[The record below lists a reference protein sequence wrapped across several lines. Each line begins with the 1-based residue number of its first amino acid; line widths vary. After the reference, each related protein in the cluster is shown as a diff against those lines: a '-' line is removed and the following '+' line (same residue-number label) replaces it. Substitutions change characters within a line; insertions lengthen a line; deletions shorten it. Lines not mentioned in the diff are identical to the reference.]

1 MKPSWEIVRQV
12 ARKLNVDLGKIS
24 LEDLRRGMV
33 VETEH
38 KDLDSTPETTS
49 FKDWLIY
56 GKIAYAHLKESPRY
70 YEELSKMEKK
80 LKEWIFKPL

>member
-12 ARKLNVDLGKIS
+12 ASKLKVDLGKIS
-24 LEDLRRGMV
+24 LEDLRKGMI

-56 GKIAYAHLKESPRY
+56 GKIAHAHLKESPRY
-70 YEELSKMEKK
+70 YEVLSRVEKE
-80 LKEWIFKPL
+80 LKEWFKAL

>member
-12 ARKLNVDLGKIS
+12 AKKLNVDLGKIS
-24 LEDLRRGMV
+24 LEDLRKGMT

-49 FKDWLIY
+49 FKD
-56 GKIAYAHLKESPRY
+56 
-70 YEELSKMEKK
+70 
-80 LKEWIFKPL
+80 